1 MTNNWLINWKADLD
15 QIALELPQRHKNL
28 FFSCTKNDFER
39 QIDELKGNLEQFD
52 NFMIAVHIAKIVA
65 SIKDAHTA
73 LMMPA
78 MRFIPLEFYWFE
90 EGLYV
95 VAASREHESEMHAR
109 IMHINK
115 TPIDDVIQRIAE
127 IVARENPSFLK
138 AQLPKYLSSA
148 EVLYGLEIIDD
159 FDKIELTME
168 GLDGKVRSVMT
179 DTCPSSDFHRSMPG
193 PDNFWRKFGAS

>member
-1 MTNNWLINWKADLD
+1 
-15 QIALELPQRHKNL
+15 
-28 FFSCTKNDFER
+28 
-39 QIDELKGNLEQFD
+39 
-52 NFMIAVHIAKIVA
+52 
-65 SIKDAHTA
+65 
-73 LMMPA
+73 MMPA

-109 IMHINK
+109 ITHINK
-115 TPIDDVIQRIAE
+115 TP
-127 IVARENPSFLK
+127 
-138 AQLPKYLSSA
+138 
-148 EVLYGLEIIDD
+148 IDD